1 MQQRSMSPAALARS
15 LGVADAQVSRWR
27 RDQVVPS
34 VRSLQRIADTFG
46 VPRASLERLAGYP
59 VEEDAGADPTLDAAV
74 GRLREVLQR
83 LPPRMRPAYVDA
95 CAALAESFSSSLEA
109 LLSEAEHGEAPHA
122 IGFRQGQ
129 DA

>member
-1 MQQRSMSPAALARS
+1 MQQRSMSPAALART

-27 RDQVVPS
+27 RDRVVPS

-46 VPRASLERLAGYP
+46 VPRASLDRLAGYP
-59 VEEDAGADPTLDAAV
+59 VEDDADADPTLDSAA

-83 LPPRMRPAYVDA
+83 VAPKMRPAYVEA
-95 CAALAESFSSSLEA
+95 CAALAETFSSSLEA
-109 LLSEAEHGEAPHA
+109 LLSEAEQGEAPHA

-129 DA
+129 DV